1 MRAVLV
7 FNPNATTTDAAVRDK
22 IAHRL
27 DEVVDLDV
35 QPTKQRGHA
44 SHIVAGAVDEGARA
58 VFALGGDGTANEV
71 IQAMAGTEA
80 VLGVI
85 PGGGTNVLAR
95 ALGLPNDPESAT
107 DTLVEFVTRG
117 RVRSISLGRAAGRYF
132 SFHAGFGFDAAV
144 VRTVEQ
150 SPGLKRRLRQGAF
163 VWLATRTFFQ
173 DVDRRAGTLTLA
185 TTDGTTLG
193 PGSICVVGNVD
204 PYTYLRSRPIHV
216 TPRASFDAG
225 LDVTMIGPVGAS
237 RLVAL
242 LSSAFRGRLQPG
254 PDVSMLHDLDGF
266 TMTSTVPR
274 PLQVDGDYAGEH
286 TQVHFEAVRQ
296 ALLVYA

>member
-7 FNPNATTTDAAVRDK
+7 FNPNATTTDAVVRDA
-22 IAHRL
+22 IAAQL
-27 DEVVDLDV
+27 ATVVDLDI

-44 SHIVAGAVDEGARA
+44 THIVAGAVDEGVEA

-71 IQAMAGTEA
+71 IQTMAGTNA

-95 ALGLPNDPESAT
+95 ALGLPNDAARAT
-107 DTLVEFVTRG
+107 DVLVRHVAARRTRT
-117 RVRSISLGRAAGRYF
+117 ITLGRADDRYF
-132 SFHAGFGFDAAV
+132 SFHAGYGFDAAV

-150 SPGLKRRLRQGAF
+150 APNLKRRFRQAAF

-173 DVDRRAGTLTLA
+173 DTDRKAATLTL
-185 TTDGTTLG
+185 TTQDGVTLD
-193 PGSICVVGNVD
+193 PGSICVVGNTD
-204 PYTYLRSRPIHV
+204 PWTFLQSQPIHV
-216 TPRASFDAG
+216 TPEASFDCG

-237 RLVAL
+237 RLVRL
-242 LSSAFRGRLQPG
+242 LSQAALGRLEAG
-254 PDVSMLHDLDGF
+254 PDVSMLHDVDAF
-266 TMTSTVPR
+266 TLTSSVAR

-286 TQVHFEAVRQ
+286 TQVRFEAVRD
-296 ALLVYA
+296 ALRVFG